1 MSFTATEAATLA
13 DQADR
18 SVVDPQQVS
27 AGVLAWQETIR
38 VLAGRG
44 EREATEADVRRQVRA
59 YRSIAPAA
67 RRKALLTLVELDFRV
82 NTNAGGETVV
92 SW

>member
-1 MSFTATEAATLA
+1 MSFTAAESA
-13 DQADR
+13 DQADQ
-18 SVVDPQQVS
+18 SVADPHQVS

-38 VLAGRG
+38 VLAGWG

-59 YRSIAPAA
+59 YRSIAPAT
-67 RRKALLTLVELDFRV
+67 RRKARLTLVELDSRV
-82 NTNAGGETVV
+82 NTNGRGETQV